1 MIKSFKCKYTEKLYH
16 GKFVK
21 RFSSIGRQA
30 KRRLRL
36 LDEAETLK
44 ELENFPSNRF
54 EKLIGDRKDQYSIS
68 INMQWRICFKWRDEP
83 YDVEIVDYH

>member
-1 MIKSFKCKYTEKLYH
+1 MIKSFKCKYTEKIYH

-21 RFSSIGRQA
+21 RFFSIGRQA
-30 KRRLRL
+30 GRRLRL
-36 LDEAETLK
+36 LNEVETLK

-68 INMQWRICFKWRDEP
+68 INMQWRICFKWNDEP

>member
-30 KRRLRL
+30 ERRLRL

-68 INMQWRICFKWRDEP
+68 INMQWRICFKWSDEP

>member
-1 MIKSFKCKYTEKLYH
+1 MIRSFKCKFTEKLYQ

-30 KRRLRL
+30 ERRLRL
-36 LDEAETLK
+36 LDEAETLE
-44 ELENFPSNRF
+44 ELETFPSNRF
-54 EKLIGDRKDQYSIS
+54 EKLIGDRKNQFSIS
-68 INMQWRICFKWRDEP
+68 INMQWRICFKWNDEP

>member
-1 MIKSFKCKYTEKLYH
+1 MIRSFKCKYTEKLYH

-21 RFSSIGRQA
+21 CFSSIGRQA
-30 KRRLRL
+30 ERRLRL
-36 LDEAETLK
+36 LDEAETLN
-44 ELENFPSNRF
+44 ELEKFPSNRF

-68 INMQWRICFKWRDEP
+68 INMQWRICFKWKDEP

>member
-1 MIKSFKCKYTEKLYH
+1 MIRSFKCKFTEKLYH

-30 KRRLRL
+30 ERRLRL
-36 LDEAETLK
+36 LDEAETLE
-44 ELENFPSNRF
+44 ELERFPSNRL
-54 EKLIGDRKDQYSIS
+54 EKLVGDRKNQFSIS
-68 INMQWRICFKWRDEP
+68 INMQWRICFKWNDEP

>member
-1 MIKSFKCKYTEKLYH
+1 MIRSFKYKYTEKLYH

-30 KRRLRL
+30 ERCLRL

-44 ELENFPSNRF
+44 ELEKFPSNRF
-54 EKLIGDRKDQYSIS
+54 ERLIGDRKDQYSIS
-68 INMQWRICFKWRDEP
+68 INMQWRICFKWKDEP

>member
-1 MIKSFKCKYTEKLYH
+1 MLRSFKCKYTEKLYQ

-30 KRRLRL
+30 ERRLRL

-54 EKLIGDRKDQYSIS
+54 EKLIGDRKDQYNIS
-68 INMQWRICFKWRDEP
+68 INMHWRICFKWSDEP

>member
-1 MIKSFKCKYTEKLYH
+1 MIRSFKCKYTEKLYQ

-30 KRRLRL
+30 ERRLRL
-36 LDEAETLK
+36 LNEAETLK

-68 INMQWRICFKWRDEP
+68 INMQWRICFKWNDEP

>member
-1 MIKSFKCKYTEKLYH
+1 MIRSFKCKYTEKLYQ

-30 KRRLRL
+30 ERRLRL
-36 LDEAETLK
+36 LDEVETLK

-68 INMQWRICFKWRDEP
+68 INMQWRICFKWNDEP

>member
-1 MIKSFKCKYTEKLYH
+1 MIRSFKCKYTEKLH
-16 GKFVK
+16 NGEFVR

-30 KRRLRL
+30 ERRLRL

-44 ELENFPSNRF
+44 ELKGFPSNRF

-68 INMQWRICFKWRDEP
+68 INMQWRICFKWDEEP